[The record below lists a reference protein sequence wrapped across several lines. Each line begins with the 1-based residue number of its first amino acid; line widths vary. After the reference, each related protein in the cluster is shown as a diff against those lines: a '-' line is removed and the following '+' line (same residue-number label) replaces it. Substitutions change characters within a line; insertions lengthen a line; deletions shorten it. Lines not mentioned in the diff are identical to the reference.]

1 MEANSQSKTVL
12 IVEDEKNI
20 VDILRFNL
28 QREGYRTVEAYD
40 GADGLAKARSE
51 NPDIILLDVMLP
63 KMIGFDVCR
72 TLREEGNNV
81 PVIILTAREEEADK
95 VLGLEIGADDYIT
108 KPFSMRELIARV
120 KANIRRTGMNAA
132 AAATAATTAMPVV
145 GNLSINTDSRQVFR
159 DGKPMDLT
167 TREYELLTFLASH
180 PNKVYSRID
189 LMEQVWNYGYVGED
203 QRTVDVTVRRLREKI
218 EADPASPKYI
228 LTRRGAGYYFAVP
241 LRLLLLAAA
250 LGYTLSGIL
259 LRGDAKH
266 GSIRR
271 DIRPLTICFSG
282 RERRVR
288 VLEDTG
294 HSLTEPVSGKPVLIL
309 CRGEASLLLNDPL
322 DGDAAQQLTALPA
335 ETAAHCG
342 LVPYRAVG
350 TESGLLLYF
359 RPDRV
364 LEADGTTLDCVCAA
378 GPPGFESGQYEGLIC
393 V

>member
-1 MEANSQSKTVL
+1 MDAKTEQKTVL

-40 GADGLAKARSE
+40 GADGLDKARKE

-72 TLREEGNNV
+72 ALREEGNNV

-132 AAATAATTAMPVV
+132 SSATAASTAMPVV
-145 GNLSINTDSRQVFR
+145 GSLSINTDSRQVFR

-189 LMEQVWNYGYVGED
+189 LMEQVWNYGYVGDD

-218 EADPASPKYI
+218 ETDPANPKYI
-228 LTRRGAGYYFAVP
+228 LTRRGVGYYFAV
-241 LRLLLLAAA
+241 
-250 LGYTLSGIL
+250 
-259 LRGDAKH
+259 
-266 GSIRR
+266 
-271 DIRPLTICFSG
+271 
-282 RERRVR
+282 
-288 VLEDTG
+288 
-294 HSLTEPVSGKPVLIL
+294 
-309 CRGEASLLLNDPL
+309 
-322 DGDAAQQLTALPA
+322 
-335 ETAAHCG
+335 
-342 LVPYRAVG
+342 
-350 TESGLLLYF
+350 
-359 RPDRV
+359 
-364 LEADGTTLDCVCAA
+364 
-378 GPPGFESGQYEGLIC
+378 
-393 V
+393 